1 MKILYSLILCMLFT
15 PTSSIVSPTHQ
26 ITPEE
31 EFNRS
36 PFHEQAFLTL
46 LEEFQ
51 DYTKHK
57 PKSPKEDP
65 VISDFMQ
72 RLATQTSNIEVEIT
86 NTKLGIAERTQKS
99 LSRLKHYNSAAK
111 TALKELQK
119 RQGQVQ
125 FLKESSSMLDQ
136 EINLAQ
142 QQKPILTAYN
152 NLRSCLLHSPMLMS
166 C

>member
-1 MKILYSLILCMLFT
+1 MLFT
-15 PTSSIVSPTHQ
+15 PTSSIVSPNHHISPAEQ
-26 ITPEE
+26 IST
-31 EFNRS
+31 S
-36 PFHEQAFLTL
+36 QFHEQAFLTL

-57 PKSPKEDP
+57 PKSPTEDP

-72 RLATQTSNIEVEIT
+72 RLAAQTNNIEIEIC
-86 NTKLGIAERTQKS
+86 NTKLGLAERTQKS

-111 TALKELQK
+111 TALRELQK

-125 FLKESSSMLDQ
+125 FLKESSSILDQ